1 LSLPFSPF
9 LAAAW
14 DRVPYNGI
22 VNGEPTVFMNF
33 YEISFNFFVAN
44 YGADGGAV
52 DNDDGSS
59 RYLEHDNFW

>member
-1 LSLPFSPF
+1 M
-9 LAAAW
+9 
-14 DRVPYNGI
+14 PYNGI